1 MIIPYTTE
9 RRADTGVTNVTL
21 GMWLFIASEIM
32 LFGALFSAYALLRS
46 AATNWPPGRN
56 VLSLPLGAANTVV
69 LLTLTTLVWRARNL
83 SAPAVRRLLLLASI
97 LAGVFIG
104 LKSSEYVHDF
114 STGLVPR
121 VSTFMAMYFTLT
133 ILHAAHVI
141 AGAIANGW
149 VGAGTV
155 RAGDAMTRGRVRALA
170 LYWAFVDVVWLL
182 IFVLMYLS

>member
-9 RRADTGVTNVTL
+9 RRADTGMTNVTL

-56 VLSLPLGAANTVV
+56 VLSLPLGTINTLV
-69 LLTLTTLVWRARNL
+69 LLGLTTLVWRARN
-83 SAPAVRRLLLLASI
+83 SSVAARRFLLLATV

-104 LKSSEYVHDF
+104 LKSVEYAHDF
-114 STGLVPR
+114 STGLVPH
-121 VSTFMAMYFTLT
+121 VSTFLAMYFTLT
-133 ILHAAHVI
+133 MLHAAHVI
-141 AGAIANGW
+141 AGIVANVWAIRS
-149 VGAGTV
+149 AG
-155 RAGDAMTRGRVRALA
+155 RIDAAMFMGRVQSLS